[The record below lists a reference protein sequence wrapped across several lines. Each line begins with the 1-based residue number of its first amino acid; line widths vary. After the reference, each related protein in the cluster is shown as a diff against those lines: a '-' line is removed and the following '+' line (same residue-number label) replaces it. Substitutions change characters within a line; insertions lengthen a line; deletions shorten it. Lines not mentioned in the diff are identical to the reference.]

1 MPTRNLHDHPFDE
14 ETILKLEIFEDYLKE
29 WLPTFVMSHA
39 DDDIWI
45 FDFFAGTS
53 RRAPRWWQEHS
64 LEWLY
69 RLCMEP
75 GRMWRRYVLGNPL
88 FLYHVIREKLTGNP

>member
-39 DDDIWI
+39 DDDICRIRPQWSCRKSNPHL
-45 FDFFAGTS
+45 AANKRTS
-53 RRAPRWWQEHS
+53 
-64 LEWLY
+64 
-69 RLCMEP
+69 
-75 GRMWRRYVLGNPL
+75 G
-88 FLYHVIREKLTGNP
+88 